1 MVNFIQNQIIKEN
14 KMEAFEEWYNGHNKA
29 LEECLNSSKK
39 GFKLGLKIGW
49 KAALGWIIK
58 EQGSSYWVN
67 EVSDLIN
74 KELNDE

>member
-1 MVNFIQNQIIKEN
+1 MKEFEKRWNFRYKDLSINQSKER
-14 KMEAFEEWYNGHNKA
+14 EIARYF
-29 LEECLNSSKK
+29 
-39 GFKLGLKIGW
+39 W
-49 KAALGWIIK
+49 KAALEWIIK